1 MTGICENRVVV
12 VTGAGRGLGRDYAL
26 ELARQGAKLVVNDL
40 GGAPEGGGADSAP
53 AAMVVEEIKAL
64 GGDAVANTDDVAEPE
79 GAARLVAQAIEAFG
93 GLHAVVNN
101 AGILRDRV
109 LVNMGIDEW
118 RSVLHVHLDSTY
130 GVSHA
135 AANYWRERSKA
146 GEPTD
151 GRIINTSSAS
161 GLFCNPGQTNYAA
174 AKAGIAAFSVVAA
187 QELDRYGVTVNAIAP
202 AARTRLTEGLMRP
215 VKEGATFDPMDPSH
229 VSPMIAWLCSA
240 ESSGVTGQVFEVGAG
255 KITVCVGW
263 TRGPRVSNGKTPWD
277 AASLG
282 PVVEK
287 LLVDA
292 PARETVMG

>member
-79 GAARLVAQAIEAFG
+79 GAARLIAQAIEAFG

-146 GEPTD
+146 GESTD
-151 GRIINTSSAS
+151 GRIINTTSAS

-174 AKAGIAAFSVVAA
+174 AKAGIAAFSVVAS

-202 AARTRLTEGLMRP
+202 AARTRLTESLVGPAR
-215 VKEGATFDPMDPSH
+215 EGATFDPMDPSN

-240 ESSGVTGQVFEVGAG
+240 ESSGVNGQVFEVGAG
-255 KITVCVGW
+255 RITVCGGW
-263 TRGPRVSNGKTPWD
+263 TRGPRANNGKTPWD

-287 LLVDA
+287 LLAEA
-292 PARETVMG
+292 PARESAMG